1 MYKRQGYTPAS
12 GHYLYTDV
20 PVVTQTGDG
29 SGAVA
34 NVRVENGKVGVVTFT
49 NGGKNFAVGDT
60 VGLGTLGLG
69 NGSGAV
75 ISVGLIT
82 AYNTLVLDEIQ
93 GTFNIGVGTVMFD
106 NGSAVI
112 GLDGKTGI
120 GTTVDG
126 NIGSAHTISS
136 FDVDPTK
143 DGLHFRVAHRAHSMH
158 SFNNLV
164 NLDLVAS
171 DVSST
176 SLTADL
182 PYNSTGNINVE
193 SSSNFDTFE
202 GVGVGTTNYGLA
214 KVGDEIISYTGV
226 TNGQIVGIT
235 TRGVFGSDIESHD
248 SGDPIVKYE
257 FAGVSL
263 ARINKTHDLGNAASA
278 SVPNDKGLDFYH
290 IKPVSYTHL
299 TLPTSDLV

>member
-1 MYKRQGYTPAS
+1 M
-12 GHYLYTDV
+12 
-20 PVVTQTGDG
+20 
-29 SGAVA
+29 
-34 NVRVENGKVGVVTFT
+34 
-49 NGGKNFAVGDT
+49 
-60 VGLGTLGLG
+60 
-69 NGSGAV
+69 
-75 ISVGLIT
+75 
-82 AYNTLVLDEIQ
+82 DEIQ

-136 FDVDPTK
+136 FDVDQTN

-164 NLDLVAS
+164 DLDLVAS

-235 TRGVFGSDIESHD
+235 TRGLFGSDIESHD

-263 ARINKTHDLGNAASA
+263 ARINKTHDLGLS
-278 SVPNDKGLDFYH
+278 LIH
-290 IKPVSYTHL
+290 I
-299 TLPTSDLV
+299 